1 MAGRFAEKRPGHIIV
16 FGNEKGGSGKSTTAM
31 HVLVALLK
39 AGRTVASIDTDGRQR
54 SLTRYIENR
63 ALWRQ
68 RSGVKLELPT
78 HFTVPLGEGAGN
90 ELVADVEGREFR
102 AFAEAISRVERRFD
116 CVVVD
121 TPGNN
126 SYLMRVSHAMADT
139 LITPINESFVDFDV
153 LARVDPITYVMEGP
167 SHYAELV
174 AEARRQRSM
183 VDEHNLDWIVVRN
196 RMTVLENRNRKNV
209 LRGLEEIAARLDLR
223 LVEGISERVVFRE
236 FFLRGLTALDTLDAA
251 TLGSQP
257 TMSHLSARREITCLI
272 DSLRLPIKAKERRPE
287 AGDAVAA
294 GDRNN
299 AGMPT
304 SDGGVSAAAAAAA
317 PAGVEVPR

>member
-68 RSGVKLELPT
+68 RTGLKLELPT
-78 HFTVPLGEGAGN
+78 HFTVPLADGVGDDR
-90 ELVADVEGREFR
+90 VADMESREFR
-102 AFAEAISRVERRFD
+102 AFAEAISRVERRFEFI
-116 CVVVD
+116 VVD

-153 LARVDPITYVMEGP
+153 LARVDPGTFTIEGP

-174 AEARRQRSM
+174 AETRAQRA
-183 VDEHNLDWIVVRN
+183 DIDQHNTDWVVVRN
-196 RMTVLENRNRKNV
+196 RMTTLENRNRKNI
-209 LRGLEEIAARLDLR
+209 LRGLEAIASRLDLR

-236 FFLRGLTALDTLDAA
+236 FFLRGLTALDTLDKE
-251 TLGSQP
+251 TLGSEP
-257 TMSHLSARREITCLI
+257 TMSHLAARREITRLI
-272 DSLRLPIKAKERRPE
+272 DALMLPSSPPSVVLQRPADAPSDQPPPARRS
-287 AGDAVAA
+287 
-294 GDRNN
+294 R
-299 AGMPT
+299 PT
-304 SDGGVSAAAAAAA
+304 SGGRTV
-317 PAGVEVPR
+317 G